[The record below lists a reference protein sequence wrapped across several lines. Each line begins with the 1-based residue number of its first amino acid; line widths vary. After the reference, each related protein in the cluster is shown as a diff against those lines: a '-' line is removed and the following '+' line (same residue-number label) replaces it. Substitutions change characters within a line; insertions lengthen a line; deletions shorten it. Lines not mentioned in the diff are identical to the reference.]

1 MEKMNNIMLQN
12 KTEIPQ
18 LGLGTWQQTGPDC
31 TRVVNDALDMGYI
44 HIDTAEAYGNEEE
57 IGKALVGVDRH
68 KLFITSKLWISHYSY
83 DDTIAAC
90 DTSLEK
96 LGTDYLDLYLMHWP
110 DSNIDMKE
118 TMRALKTLYDEGKV
132 KAVGVSNF
140 TITHLKQYL
149 PYAKEI
155 GLPIVMNQVEFHPLL
170 YQKELLDYCTENG
183 IAVTAY
189 SPLARGEVF
198 KNKTLQ
204 DISEKHNVTAAQ
216 ISLAWLMH
224 HGLVVI
230 PKASSKEHLK
240 SNLDAD
246 SITLSDEDI
255 EAINT
260 IDEQRRLVNPE
271 FGEFDEM

>member
-1 MEKMNNIMLQN
+1 
-12 KTEIPQ
+12 
-18 LGLGTWQQTGPDC
+18 
-31 TRVVNDALDMGYI
+31 
-44 HIDTAEAYGNEEE
+44 
-57 IGKALVGVDRH
+57 
-68 KLFITSKLWISHYSY
+68 
-83 DDTIAAC
+83 
-90 DTSLEK
+90 
-96 LGTDYLDLYLMHWP
+96 MHWP